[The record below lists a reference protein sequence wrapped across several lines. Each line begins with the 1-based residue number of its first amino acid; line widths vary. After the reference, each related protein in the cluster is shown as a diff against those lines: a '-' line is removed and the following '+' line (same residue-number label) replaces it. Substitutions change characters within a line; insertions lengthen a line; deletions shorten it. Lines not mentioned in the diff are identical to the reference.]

1 MNNKEII
8 LPKKGRL
15 MVVTDIH
22 GNYDNYQ
29 KYLKLWNK
37 KDKNSHIV
45 FVGDLI
51 HKTSGYDQ
59 SIEIMDDIIEKTEKY
74 DNFHVLLGNHEWAHI
89 TNNDIYK
96 NGKNQKWAFEKL
108 IEAKKGSLQPTLD
121 NYIEFFKSMPYFIK
135 TENGLFIS
143 HSGPSRDIKSI
154 KDYNNIFDED
164 YENHLLDEFLW
175 NRPGDYTVSDVENFL
190 DIIDSNCMII
200 GHTNVDWFK
209 KIGPQ
214 IIITSSEMTD
224 NKTYFDINLEQQINN
239 MDELMDYMM
248 FLE

>member
-74 DNFHVLLGNHEWAHI
+74 EACAVIAAVQPASETVTNHPI
-89 TNNDIYK
+89 T
-96 NGKNQKWAFEKL
+96 
-108 IEAKKGSLQPTLD
+108 
-121 NYIEFFKSMPYFIK
+121 
-135 TENGLFIS
+135 
-143 HSGPSRDIKSI
+143 
-154 KDYNNIFDED
+154 
-164 YENHLLDEFLW
+164 
-175 NRPGDYTVSDVENFL
+175 
-190 DIIDSNCMII
+190 C
-200 GHTNVDWFK
+200 
-209 KIGPQ
+209 
-214 IIITSSEMTD
+214 
-224 NKTYFDINLEQQINN
+224 
-239 MDELMDYMM
+239 
-248 FLE
+248 